1 MTTIGIRLPK
11 GEKEILVENAQ
22 RTDTTISQI
31 VRKLIR
37 DYVGSVSPDGETAP
51 PAPDA
56 TQSVAPASKEE
67 MKKENVYE

>member
-31 VRKLIR
+31 LRRLIR
-37 DYVGSVSPDGETAP
+37 EYVGSVSPSGETAP
-51 PAPDA
+51 PVPEA
-56 TQSVAPASKEE
+56 TQSVAPASREE

>member
-11 GEKEILVENAQ
+11 AEKAILAKAAQ

-31 VRKLIR
+31 LRRLIR
-37 DYVGSVSPDGETAP
+37 DYVGSIVEAS
-51 PAPDA
+51 
-56 TQSVAPASKEE
+56 PASKEE

>member
-37 DYVGSVSPDGETAP
+37 EYVGSVSPSGETAP
-51 PAPDA
+51 PCRKRRK
-56 TQSVAPASKEE
+56 ASPRHQ
-67 MKKENVYE
+67 KKK

>member
-37 DYVGSVSPDGETAP
+37 DYVGSVSPDGETAS

-56 TQSVAPASKEE
+56 TQSVAPASREE
-67 MKKENVYE
+67 VKRSNDYE

>member
-11 GEKEILVENAQ
+11 TEKAFLAEQAQ

-37 DYVGSVSPDGETAP
+37 EYVGSVSPDGKTAP
-51 PAPDA
+51 PVPDA
-56 TQSVAPASKEE
+56 TQSVAPASRVE
-67 MKKENVYE
+67 MKKE